1 MNYLGNES
9 YLLNLLGKNNL
20 LSDEQC
26 KLVVQK
32 KEQLQQTLRRRKPGR
47 RAGNGKAPIDSPPD
61 LLDLILSCN
70 FEIPDQAG
78 RLLTEETI
86 MRVVAADRNMAFKKL
101 DPLDLDLGIVTKSIP
116 KSFAI
121 KHLLLPFD
129 IINDVLQVAICEPGN
144 QAALDEIERAIKV
157 RTKPYISTRSDIRR
171 MLAEFFGF
179 QKSISAAETHM
190 AGPSVDLGNL
200 EQYVK
205 ISSSKEIASSDQH
218 IKSAV
223 DHLFN
228 YAFEQRASDIHIEPK
243 RNSSMIRLRID
254 GVLHTIYSLPKAV
267 HPAIISRIKTLSRMD
282 IAEKRRPQDGR
293 IKVDRAGKEAE
304 IRVSTIPVAFGEKAV
319 MRILDSDVVFQDLE
333 HIGFSENDLL
343 VYNNFLQAPH
353 GIVLVT
359 GPTGSGKSTTLYS
372 TLKHIATPD
381 KNIITVEDP
390 VEMVHE
396 EFNQIAVQP
405 QVEVTFSTILRSILR
420 QDPDIIMI
428 GEIRDLETASHA
440 VQAALTGHLV
450 FSTLHTNDAI
460 SSITRLLDLGVKP
473 FLISSSL
480 LGAMAQRLVRRI
492 CPHCIEK
499 YTIAAQKLRGCNF
512 PVTEQGD
519 IELSRGK
526 GCRNCRKT
534 GYLGR
539 CGIFEIFPLSEQLK
553 TMVSD
558 RKSETEL
565 RKIAIEQ
572 GMTSLR
578 QDAWE
583 KVKSGTTTYQE
594 AIRVT
599 GDT

>member
-1 MNYLGNES
+1 
-9 YLLNLLGKNNL
+9 
-20 LSDEQC
+20 
-26 KLVVQK
+26 
-32 KEQLQQTLRRRKPGR
+32 
-47 RAGNGKAPIDSPPD
+47 
-61 LLDLILSCN
+61 
-70 FEIPDQAG
+70 
-78 RLLTEETI
+78 
-86 MRVVAADRNMAFKKL
+86 
-101 DPLDLDLGIVTKSIP
+101 
-116 KSFAI
+116 
-121 KHLLLPFD
+121 
-129 IINDVLQVAICEPGN
+129 
-144 QAALDEIERAIKV
+144 
-157 RTKPYISTRSDIRR
+157 
-171 MLAEFFGF
+171 
-179 QKSISAAETHM
+179 M